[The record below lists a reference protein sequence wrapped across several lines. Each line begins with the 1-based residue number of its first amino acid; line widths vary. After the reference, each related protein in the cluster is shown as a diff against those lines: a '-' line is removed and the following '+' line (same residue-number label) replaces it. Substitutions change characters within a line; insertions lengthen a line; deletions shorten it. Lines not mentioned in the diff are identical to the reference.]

1 MAATRFVPRAF
12 IRLAAIRQD
21 GIVEPEHGMAEHAR
35 GVGPVADTERKTDA
49 RRDATAL
56 PDLDSQQARA
66 LGRTAEHPARIPWA
80 GWKKVLMR
88 TFSELIS
95 DRIGLAAAGCAFY
108 ATLALFPAISTLV
121 SLYGLAFDPSTVE
134 PQLRVLRDLLPRPA
148 FLLISERVHTLVTQP
163 RGTLTISLI
172 ISTLVTLWS
181 SSAGTKS
188 ILAALNMAY
197 EETETRSFVRF
208 QATALTMTLCAILGA
223 ALTVALLVF
232 LPAVLDFIPRHFG
245 FEAVEAGTQTLLR
258 IGTPILLLLFVG
270 LSFSLLYRF
279 GPSRRSASWHWITP
293 GSLVATVLWLLA
305 STGFSYYVGHVASYD
320 ATYGPLG
327 AVVGIMMWF
336 FVTAYVVLLGAEL
349 NAELE
354 LQTAV
359 DSTAGSPRPIGRRG
373 AYVADHVATD

>member
-1 MAATRFVPRAF
+1 MARKVIAPHSAALLESDDRPTREAGGRDDVSSRTTIGDP
-12 IRLAAIRQD
+12 
-21 GIVEPEHGMAEHAR
+21 
-35 GVGPVADTERKTDA
+35 TA
-49 RRDATAL
+49 RR
-56 PDLDSQQARA
+56 
-66 LGRTAEHPARIPWA
+66 LGRGARQPLHIPWA
-80 GWKKVLMR
+80 GWKRVIRR
-88 TFSELIS
+88 TVSEMIS
-95 DRIGLAAAGCAFY
+95 DQIGLAAAGCAFY

-121 SLYGLAFDPSTVE
+121 SLYGLAFDPATVE

-148 FLLISERVHTLVTQP
+148 FVLISERVHTLVTQP

-197 EETETRSFVRF
+197 EEKETRSFIRF

-245 FEAVEAGTQTLLR
+245 FEAVEAGTQTLLK
-258 IGTPILLLLFVG
+258 IGTPLLLLLFVG

-279 GPSRRSASWHWITP
+279 GPSRRGASWHWITP
-293 GSLVATVLWLLA
+293 GSLVATLLWLLA

-359 DSTAGSPRPIGRRG
+359 DSSAGSPRPIGRRG

>member
-1 MAATRFVPRAF
+1 
-12 IRLAAIRQD
+12 
-21 GIVEPEHGMAEHAR
+21 MAEHAR
-35 GVGPVADTERKTDA
+35 GIGPVTDAERKSDA
-49 RRDATAL
+49 RRDATTM
-56 PDLDSQQARA
+56 PDLESQQAQA
-66 LGRTAEHPARIPWA
+66 LGRTAEHPGRIPWA

-88 TFSELIS
+88 TFSEMIS
-95 DRIGLAAAGCAFY
+95 DQIGLAAAGCAFY

-121 SLYGLAFDPSTVE
+121 SLYGLAFDPATVE

-148 FLLISERVHTLVTQP
+148 FVLISERVHTLVTQP

-172 ISTLVTLWS
+172 ISTLITLWS

-197 EETETRSFVRF
+197 EEKETRSFIRF

-223 ALTVALLVF
+223 AMTVALLVF

-245 FEAVEAGTQTLLR
+245 FEAVEAGTQTLLK
-258 IGTPILLLLFVG
+258 IGTPLLLLLFVG
-270 LSFSLLYRF
+270 LSFSLLYRY
-279 GPSRRSASWHWITP
+279 GPSRRGASWHWITP
-293 GSLVATVLWLLA
+293 GSLVATLLWLLA

-359 DSTAGSPRPIGRRG
+359 DSSAGSPRPIGRRG

>member
-1 MAATRFVPRAF
+1 MA
-12 IRLAAIRQD
+12 QN
-21 GIVEPEHGMAEHAR
+21 AR
-35 GVGPVADTERKTDA
+35 GIGPVSDSDRRTDV
-49 RRDATAL
+49 RQEATTL
-56 PDLDSQQARA
+56 PDLDSNAAKA
-66 LGRTAEHPARIPWA
+66 LGRTARLPTHIPWA
-80 GWKKVLMR
+80 GWKKVLVR
-88 TFSELIS
+88 TFSEMIS

-108 ATLALFPAISTLV
+108 ATLALFPAISTMV
-121 SLYGLAFDPSTVE
+121 SVYGLAFDPSTVE

-148 FLLISERVHTLVTQP
+148 FQLISERVHTLVSQP

-172 ISTLVTLWS
+172 IGTLITLWS
-181 SSAGTKS
+181 ASAGTKS
-188 ILAALNMAY
+188 MLAALNIAY
-197 EETETRSFVRF
+197 EEQETRSFLRF
-208 QATALTMTLCAILGA
+208 QITALTMTLCAIMGA
-223 ALTVALLVF
+223 ALAVALLVF

-258 IGTPILLLLFVG
+258 IGTPLLLLLFVG
-270 LSFSLLYRF
+270 FSFSLLYRF
-279 GPSRRSASWHWITP
+279 GPSRRGAGWHWITP
-293 GSLVATVLWLLA
+293 GSLVATLLWLLA

-354 LQTAV
+354 LQTGV

>member
-1 MAATRFVPRAF
+1 
-12 IRLAAIRQD
+12 
-21 GIVEPEHGMAEHAR
+21 MAEHAR
-35 GVGPVADTERKTDA
+35 GVGPMADSERKADV
-49 RRDATAL
+49 RRDATAM
-56 PDLDSQQARA
+56 PDLESQQARE

-80 GWKKVLMR
+80 GWKRVLMR
-88 TFSELIS
+88 TFSEMIS

-121 SLYGLAFDPSTVE
+121 SLYGLAFDPATVE

-148 FLLISERVHTLVTQP
+148 FLLISERVHTLVSQP

-172 ISTLVTLWS
+172 VSTLVTLWS

-188 ILAALNMAY
+188 ILAALNIAY
-197 EETETRSFVRF
+197 EEKETRSFIRF

-223 ALTVALLVF
+223 ALAVALLVF
-232 LPAVLDFIPRHFG
+232 LPAVLDFVPRHFG

-258 IGTPILLLLFVG
+258 VGTPVLLLLFVG

-279 GPSRRSASWHWITP
+279 GPCRRSASWHWITP

-305 STGFSYYVGHVASYD
+305 STGFSFYVGHVASYD

-359 DSTAGSPRPIGRRG
+359 DSSAGSPRPIGRRG

>member
-1 MAATRFVPRAF
+1 
-12 IRLAAIRQD
+12 
-21 GIVEPEHGMAEHAR
+21 MAEHAR
-35 GVGPVADTERKTDA
+35 GVGPMADSERKA
-49 RRDATAL
+49 EIRRDASSM
-56 PDLDSQQARA
+56 PDLESQQARE
-66 LGRTAEHPARIPWA
+66 LGRTAENPARIPWA
-80 GWKKVLMR
+80 GWKRVLMR
-88 TFSELIS
+88 TFSEMIS

-121 SLYGLAFDPSTVE
+121 SLYGLAFDPATVE

-188 ILAALNMAY
+188 ILAALNIAY
-197 EETETRSFVRF
+197 EEKETRSFIRF

-223 ALTVALLVF
+223 ALAVALLVF
-232 LPAVLDFIPRHFG
+232 LPAVLDFVPRHFG

-258 IGTPILLLLFVG
+258 VGTPILLLLFVG

-279 GPSRRSASWHWITP
+279 GPCRRSASWHWITP

-305 STGFSYYVGHVASYD
+305 STGFSFYVGHVASYD

-354 LQTAV
+354 LQTAM
-359 DSTAGSPRPIGRRG
+359 DSSAGSPRPIGRRG